1 MSHTY
6 SIRPYALCSDP
17 YLPSVRRA
25 FILTLT
31 TEHGTRR
38 MAMRD
43 KREPLYK
50 LCRKTYV
57 QYNTPWDVCGTK
69 PSHVHN
75 TATDLVHAYTHLAR
89 HVLETMKP
97 GEDHVLF
104 LEDDAEILRDD
115 PRLFRE
121 VDTFLNENEYDIY
134 SLASFG
140 VTTRYKQNH
149 RRFGSLFGFSQAIVW
164 HRNALHRLLQSNVK
178 EHIDVHF
185 LGSLSRKFTHRTPLV
200 VQTFEDTPNTKTW
213 CFQCKQSSLEKHAVR
228 TWLFLL
234 QDVLKLRTQPHGWH
248 ILQRMGHV
256 ENMVVVLVVIA
267 CVCIRLQGNVHPIY
281 KSS

>member
-1 MSHTY
+1 MTNEAY
-6 SIRPYALCSDP
+6 SIKRHATCSDP

-25 FILTLT
+25 VILTLT

-43 KREPLYK
+43 KRDPLRK

-69 PSHVHN
+69 PVHVRN
-75 TATDLVHAYTHLAR
+75 TATDLVHAYTHLAK
-89 HVLETMKP
+89 HVLDTMKE

-115 PRLFRE
+115 RRLFGE
-121 VDTFLNENEYDIY
+121 VDAFLNTEEYDVY

-140 VTTRYKQNH
+140 ITTPYAGSH
-149 RRFGSLFGFSQAIVW
+149 RKFGPLFGFSQAIVW
-164 HRNALHRLLQSNVK
+164 NRSALCKLLQSKVK

-185 LGSLSRKFTHRTPLV
+185 LGTLKRKFTHSVPLV

-213 CFQCKQSSLEKHAVR
+213 CFQCKGSEVERGAVR
-228 TWLFLL
+228 SWLYLL
-234 QDVLKLRTQPHGWH
+234 QHGLDLRTQPHGWH
-248 ILQRMGHV
+248 ILHHMSRV
-256 ENMVVVLVVIA
+256 ETVVGVVA
-267 CVCIRLQGNVHPIY
+267 VCALGLQCA
-281 KSS
+281 